1 MTNKK
6 FVTNCDGISEELGN
20 LVFSENTPG
29 ETRDFPLHE
38 LTIYFEIDEEFGER
52 KVDECNEMICMNFFV
67 SKI

>member
-29 ETRDFPLHE
+29 ETRDFPLDE
-38 LTIYFEIDEEFGER
+38 LTIDFEIDEEFRER
-52 KVDECNEMICMNFFV
+52 KVDECNEMISV
-67 SKI
+67 